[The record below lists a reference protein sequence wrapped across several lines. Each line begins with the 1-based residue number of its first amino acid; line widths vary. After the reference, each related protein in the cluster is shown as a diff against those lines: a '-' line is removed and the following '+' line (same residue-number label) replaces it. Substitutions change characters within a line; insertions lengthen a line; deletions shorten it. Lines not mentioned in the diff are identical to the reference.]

1 MIPKSGEPV
10 FGQIMLKQAAI
21 FDSPS
26 RDFVPE
32 RAGFAPFQPYI
43 LYARFEWHAFKLLP
57 GLNMM
62 EAVL

>member
-1 MIPKSGEPV
+1 
-10 FGQIMLKQAAI
+10 MLKQAAI